1 METSQMGV
9 REWAQAWLAFK
20 ELPAFLDIG
29 PGGWQ
34 TATKAGWFAK
44 VGLFN
49 GAKKILSK
57 RIASSPHYF
66 REAYGFNADIYVG
79 RNVVMPEKLVEI
91 LATQRHTTPAR
102 VFSEIALATA
112 IGQLCYDKGFDA
124 LGKGKNSIAVKW
136 LLFAADQGN
145 GNAQLSFGRLHSEG
159 KGVPQDRVLA
169 HKWFNLAA
177 ACLSGTAREEAV
189 TLRDKTSKALTANQ
203 RAEAEVLARQWRQRS
218 WDEIKAADPSVDDGS
233 CIW

>member
-34 TATKAGWFAK
+34 TATEAGWLAK
-44 VGLFN
+44 AGLFN
-49 GAKKILSK
+49 NAKKILSK
-57 RIASSPHYF
+57 RISSSPHHF

-79 RNVVMPEKLVEI
+79 RDVVMPEKLVEI
-91 LATQRHTTPAR
+91 LATQRHTAPELM
-102 VFSEIALATA
+102 FSKTALATA
-112 IGQLCYDKGFDA
+112 IGQLCYDKGIDA
-124 LGKGKNSIAVKW
+124 LRMEKNSNAVKW

-145 GNAQLSFGRLHSEG
+145 GNAQLALGRLHSEG
-159 KGVPQDRVLA
+159 KGLPQDRVLA

-177 ACLSGTAREEAV
+177 ASLTGEARKEAV
-189 TLRDKTSKALTANQ
+189 TLRDKTSKVLTANQ
-203 RAEAEVLARQWRQRS
+203 RAEAEVLARQWKQRS
-218 WDEIKAADPSVDDGS
+218 WEEIKATEPSVDDGS